1 MEVNWWTVIA
11 AVINGLVLFVITF
24 YLKKILERIEK
35 SREGKRSKDMDNTVK
50 KLRQKDNEEA
60 KQIKEL
66 ADRLDKVEKQKRG
79 DRKC

>member
-35 SREGKRSKDMDNTVK
+35 SRVGKRSKDMDNTVK